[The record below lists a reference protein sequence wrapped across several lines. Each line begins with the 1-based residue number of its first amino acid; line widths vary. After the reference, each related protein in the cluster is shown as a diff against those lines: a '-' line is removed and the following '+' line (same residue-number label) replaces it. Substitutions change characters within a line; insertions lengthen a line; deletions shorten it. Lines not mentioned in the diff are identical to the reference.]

1 MKFDDNADNDADDD
15 LIILECP
22 VCGEETDFE
31 ILKYPPDAVVRCT
44 ECGHTMRTVLK
55 EPKVCR
61 VRAVVSFEHDSEV
74 GTIDLIEGDV
84 ISVGDYLA
92 ADIGDESYSVEV
104 TSVEVGDARRN
115 KVKAEKIDT
124 LWTRLVDKVVIRA
137 SLNKGAV
144 TIPLYEMVEG
154 EREYTVNKI
163 VSVGGRQFRVTRIRL
178 RKGGL
183 ISKEGKSAQAYEI
196 KRIYGERS

>member
-144 TIPLYEMVEG
+144 TIPLYEMVE
-154 EREYTVNKI
+154 
-163 VSVGGRQFRVTRIRL
+163 
-178 RKGGL
+178 
-183 ISKEGKSAQAYEI
+183 
-196 KRIYGERS
+196 